1 MKAKLGVWAEVAFGT
16 ADEGGC
22 AGGFA
27 GVKHIGVELPIADQ
41 IGDTAPFID
50 MPALTMQHDP
60 GDGRVLIDKGVEFL
74 RHAKGKYPGNLNAF
88 AIVTEAQPILTC
100 TGVFERG
107 RAYDDKPLWRQG
119 PERGGNAER
128 SKSDA
133 QRNRTIGN
141 DGPNA
146 GKTAG
151 LLSGG
156 AQHADHLPD
165 KDKAMPQND
174 EEDGRHQ
181 GVGAVGD
188 KGGQRISVGKQDEG
202 AQPDQV
208 DHQRIDKRMLA
219 LPVIPDIV
227 QSIVS

>member
-1 MKAKLGVWAEVAFGT
+1 
-16 ADEGGC
+16 
-22 AGGFA
+22 
-27 GVKHIGVELPIADQ
+27 
-41 IGDTAPFID
+41 
-50 MPALTMQHDP
+50 MPALTAQHNP
-60 GDGRVLIDKGVEFL
+60 GDGGVLIDKGVELL

-88 AIVTEAQPILTC
+88 AIRTEAQRILTC
-100 TGVFERG
+100 TGIFKG
-107 RAYDDKPLWRQG
+107 GWAYDDKPFWRQG
-119 PERGGNAER
+119 PERGGNAKGGEGQTECYH
-128 SKSDA
+128 A
-133 QRNRTIGN
+133 IGN

-208 DHQRIDKRMLA
+208 DHQRIDKRMLP
-219 LPVIPDIV
+219 LPVIPNIAQPIFPLKV
-227 QSIVS
+227 QILLPRYNFITVSNSAMRFVWRMNCAYHLTGIDRHFE